1 MDLSISYLVPILINF
16 NQKNCI
22 CMFDYKNSKVYFL
35 GDSFDSEN
43 KKKLED
49 LIVNKIESGTLI
61 DVQQPSFSTISDL
74 LQDLNIEDL
83 RKKYLKE
90 DSGDSDV

>member
-1 MDLSISYLVPILINF
+1 MDLSINYLVPILINF

-35 GDSFDSEN
+35 GDSVDEEN
-43 KKKLED
+43 KEELEK
-49 LIVNKIESGTLI
+49 LIVNKIESKTLVDI
-61 DVQQPSFSTISDL
+61 KQPSFSSISGLIQGLDG
-74 LQDLNIEDL
+74 EDL

-90 DSGDSDV
+90 DLEK